1 MSLLVLLILS
11 MQEPDVI
18 AIRLLM
24 KTRLLDYVSLV
35 QILIL
40 NAPLVFT
47 ISLDMKD
54 NALHVLLGSQLSTQ
68 EGTVR
73 VSVVQ
78 PIMQTVLPVMHQ
90 AVLPAM
96 LPTQLT

>member
-54 NALHVLLGSQLSTQ
+54 NALHVQVDTQLSTQ

-78 PIMQTVLPVMHQ
+78 PIMQTVLPVMHLI
-90 AVLPAM
+90 VLLAM
-96 LPTQLT
+96 LPTLLT

>member
-1 MSLLVLLILS
+1 
-11 MQEPDVI
+11 MQDLDVI
-18 AIRLLM
+18 AIRVHM
-24 KTRLLDYVSLV
+24 KTRLLGFVSRV

-40 NAPLVFT
+40 NAPLVLT

-54 NALHVLLGSQLSTQ
+54 NALHVQVDTQLSTQ

-78 PIMQTVLPVMHQ
+78 PIMQTVLPVMHLI
-90 AVLPAM
+90 VLLAM